1 VCPFLG
7 FSCPDLGIAG
17 SPSSNAA
24 LGREEMVES
33 GEEEEEEEEMRGAGS
48 TKLRILVPGES
59 CPFW

>member
-33 GEEEEEEEEMRGAGS
+33 GEEEEEEMRGAGS